1 MTNQTYNDVVNLS
14 STILRET
21 LDGLTAVYSGVEQA
35 KLYMFWETEDEAEE
49 PGIKVCDF
57 GYGMRGS
64 WCEGIGHLG
73 GGVDLVGYVEEC
85 EGFFIW
91 VFGMMLE
98 V

>member
-73 GGVDLVGYVEEC
+73 GGWIWLGMWRSVRVFLY
-85 EGFFIW
+85 GFL
-91 VFGMMLE
+91 G
-98 V
+98 